1 LICSSYFDEE
11 VRTMKFN
18 LRLFRKSRFPAVL
31 PLLPEFGVRVTLRRG
46 DKIVRRDPNG
56 VIVVT
61 SVTSDRTDA
70 TEMLGAVATGASGR
84 ASSRRARP

>member
-1 LICSSYFDEE
+1 
-11 VRTMKFN
+11 VKFG
-18 LRLFRKSRFPAVL
+18 LRLFRRQRFPAVF

-61 SVTSDRTDA
+61 NVTADQTDA
-70 TEMLGAVATGASGR
+70 TEVLGTVATGASGR